1 MLGKRLMR
9 IAALPVG
16 AKTPL
21 LLVTLVVLALSVLLS
36 LLVMIL
42 AILVLVVA
50 DPGGKRHA

>member
-1 MLGKRLMR
+1 VLGKRLMR

-36 LLVMIL
+36 PLVIIL

-50 DPGGKRHA
+50 DPEGKRHA

>member
-50 DPGGKRHA
+50 DLEGKRHA